1 MKKEA
6 FLTLF
11 FLSAFFMPLFSQTS
25 WETAV
30 KEATDSSLPL
40 VHLEVDVAQLSKEN
54 YTPGRITIFDPE
66 RRTEGRLSSSFCC
79 KVRYRGATSLR
90 YEKKSFAVKLLDEN
104 GENLDANV
112 LGIRNEN
119 DWILDAMAIDRI
131 RMRNR
136 VCFDLWN
143 EMNRTPYPTDYDN
156 RNGTAGEFVEVFLN
170 GEYHGL
176 FCLSDKIDRKLLG
189 LKKARVNDDG
199 TIYIRGVLYKGNTWS
214 NATQL
219 WGYDAGAPTTGDTW
233 EGWELQHPDDYPC
246 HEAWQPLMNLIDFCA
261 TENETFWQDL
271 HPHFYQDNLID
282 FGLFLMGLNI
292 IDNILKNAFLS
303 CPDTQVD
310 GRFLITPWDLDCS
323 LGGLYDGSHYVKYAT
338 WDNLLHCRLY
348 WFLYEHEGAFR
359 TAMGERWKELSAGI
373 LSQDNVE
380 RHLDH
385 YADRFRASGAW
396 QREKDRWEQNPVPLD
411 LDSELD
417 YVKEWYATNRAG
429 LDSLFEVETG
439 IHQLLSPGFNDGST
453 YLIDGRRV
461 TGHPSQR
468 GIYIRKGRKFVR

>member
-40 VHLEVDVAQLSKEN
+40 VHLEVDVAQLSKES

-233 EGWELQHPDDYPC
+233 E
-246 HEAWQPLMNLIDFCA
+246 
-261 TENETFWQDL
+261 
-271 HPHFYQDNLID
+271 
-282 FGLFLMGLNI
+282 
-292 IDNILKNAFLS
+292 
-303 CPDTQVD
+303 
-310 GRFLITPWDLDCS
+310 
-323 LGGLYDGSHYVKYAT
+323 
-338 WDNLLHCRLY
+338 
-348 WFLYEHEGAFR
+348 
-359 TAMGERWKELSAGI
+359 
-373 LSQDNVE
+373 
-380 RHLDH
+380 
-385 YADRFRASGAW
+385 
-396 QREKDRWEQNPVPLD
+396 
-411 LDSELD
+411 
-417 YVKEWYATNRAG
+417 
-429 LDSLFEVETG
+429 
-439 IHQLLSPGFNDGST
+439 ST
-453 YLIDGRRV
+453 LR
-461 TGHPSQR
+461 
-468 GIYIRKGRKFVR
+468 